1 MPISEIHL
9 MPRHYRETKQSEA
22 AGSEQSGPRSLTRL
36 MALIEVLSKTQDGMT
51 LTDLSVALESPKS
64 SLLNLLRPL
73 VADGY
78 LIHNDSI
85 YRIGPAT
92 FRLAAEVMSA
102 WDFPRMIRPFM
113 EELATRTRETVMLGV
128 MVPEAEAITYVEIIE
143 SPHPIRYQVPVGTSR
158 PLYAS
163 SAGRLLVAHAPVEW
177 RKQYLSTVTL
187 KAKMEIPFTK
197 ASLRKEIAKIRAEG
211 LSCSFDSYSKG
222 LASVAAPVFDAG
234 GHCIAS
240 LNVAGPSERFRSEF
254 EFLRTTVREVAARAS
269 GLISEIEP
277 GRDD

>member
-1 MPISEIHL
+1 
-9 MPRHYRETKQSEA
+9 MPRNSRESRPAETTA
-22 AGSEQSGPRSLTRL
+22 SEQAGPRSLMRL
-36 MALIEVLSKTQDGMT
+36 MALIEVLSKAPDGKS
-51 LTDLSVALESPKS
+51 LADLSIALESPKS

-73 VADGY
+73 VAEGY
-78 LIHNDSI
+78 LIHADAI

-102 WDFPRMIRPFM
+102 WDFPPMIRPFM

-163 SAGRLLVAHAPVEW
+163 SAGRLLIAHAPDEW
-177 RKQYLSTVTL
+177 RKQYLATVAL
-187 KAKMEIPFTK
+187 KTRMAIPFTRT
-197 ASLRKEIAKIRAEG
+197 SLAKEIVKIRAEG
-211 LSCSFDSYSKG
+211 LSCSFDSYMKG

-234 GHCIAS
+234 GRCIAS
-240 LNVAGPSERFRSEF
+240 INVAGPSERFHSEF
-254 EFLRTTVREVAARAS
+254 EFLRATVREVAARAS

-277 GRDD
+277 ARDA